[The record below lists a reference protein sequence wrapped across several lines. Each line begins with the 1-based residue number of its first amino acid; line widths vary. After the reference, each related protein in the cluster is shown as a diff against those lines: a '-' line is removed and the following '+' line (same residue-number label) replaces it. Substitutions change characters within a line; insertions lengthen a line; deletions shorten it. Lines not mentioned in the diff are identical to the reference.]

1 MNLNWHPGPDLGRDL
16 APGLDPSGDPRAFIA
31 PLVSSLLTL
40 PLGAVAL
47 FFVALS
53 PMACDSCGGTA
64 SDRFDAS
71 YGVAFGVFAA
81 GLLLVL
87 GLLVAA
93 WALPWQRRNSGRRV
107 VLALTAPATVVLDYV
122 VFYGIVDW
130 P

>member
-1 MNLNWHPGPDLGRDL
+1 MDLTGRADGVHDTR
-16 APGLDPSGDPRAFIA
+16 ARDPRAFIA
-31 PLVSSLLTL
+31 PLVASLLTL
-40 PLGAVAL
+40 PLAAVAF

-53 PMACDSCGGTA
+53 PMACDSCGEIA

-71 YGVAFGVFAA
+71 YGVAFTVFAT
-81 GLLLVL
+81 GLLLAL

-93 WALPWQRRNSGRRV
+93 WALPWQRHNSGRRV
-107 VLALTAPATVVLDYV
+107 VLALIAPAAVILDYI

>member
-1 MNLNWHPGPDLGRDL
+1 MNLNRNTGPDLGRDL
-16 APGLDPSGDPRAFIA
+16 APGLDPSRDPRAFIA

-53 PMACDSCGGTA
+53 PMACDSCGDTA

-71 YGVAFGVFAA
+71 YGVAFTVFAA

-93 WALPWQRRNSGRRV
+93 WALPWERRNSGRRV
-107 VLALTAPATVVLDYV
+107 VLALTAPAAVALDYA